1 MNVPPSI
8 RWQEGRLWLL
18 DQRRLPAEVAYVER
32 TDAADVAQAIACMQV
47 RGAPAIGVAAAYGM
61 ALAARAGDDLD
72 AAAATLMAARPTA
85 SNLAWAVRRVL
96 TADDPIAE
104 AEAIHRE
111 DAAMCHAIGEYGV
124 GLLRDGMGVLT
135 HCNAGALAVSALG
148 TATAPMYLA
157 HEAGVGLRV
166 FVDETRPVLQGARLT
181 AWELSRAGLDVTLIC
196 DGTAAHMMAEG
207 AVDLVITGA
216 DRVTANGDV
225 VNKIGTRGL
234 AISARYH
241 GVPFYVAFPSSTFDP
256 HTSAGADV
264 LIEERDPGEVTD
276 PIPAAAGVRV
286 RNPAFDVTPAGL
298 VTGWITDCGMLSKA
312 SELDVLARG

>member
-18 DQRRLPAEVAYVER
+18 DQRRLPAEVVYVER
-32 TDAADVAQAIACMQV
+32 TDAGEVAEAIACMQV

-72 AAAATLMAARPTA
+72 TAAATLIAARPTA
-85 SNLAWAVRRVL
+85 SNLAWAVQRVRA
-96 TADDPIAE
+96 ADDPVAE

-111 DAAMCHAIGEYGV
+111 DAAMCHAIGGYGV

-157 HEAGVGLRV
+157 HEAGVRLRV

-196 DGTAAHMMAEG
+196 DGTAAHLMAEG
-207 AVDLVITGA
+207 AVDLIVTGA

-241 GVPFYVAFPSSTFDP
+241 GIPFYVAFPSSTFDP
-256 HTSAGADV
+256 RTATGADV
-264 LIEERDPGEVTD
+264 PIEERDPGEVTD
-276 PIPAAAGVRV
+276 PIPAASGVRV
-286 RNPAFDVTPAGL
+286 RNPAFDVTPAEL
-298 VTGWITDCGMLSKA
+298 VTGWITDRGLVSQA
-312 SELDVLARG
+312 SELDLLSPG